1 MVDTKPSMQP
11 RARRAGLLRGLLA
24 NPVPAASALF
34 LVALCIAAVFAGYLS
49 PHDPGRQNLRARLT
63 PPVPIEGSVPQHL
76 LGTDQLGRDV
86 LSRLIYGSR
95 VSLLVGSAVVLL
107 AATLGTLLGLIA
119 GYFRGR
125 TDSIIMRLVDVFL
138 AFPFLLMAIVF
149 MATLGPG
156 LRNII
161 LVLALTGWVEYA
173 RIVRA
178 QVLVLRETE
187 YVTAAEALGMSSL
200 RVMVAHVLPNSMAS
214 VLVVASLQ
222 VGAVIISEASLTF
235 LGLGVPPSIPT
246 WGTMLATG
254 REYVSSAWWLAT
266 LPGIAIVLTVLAVN
280 NIGDWLRD
288 RFDPML

>member
-1 MVDTKPSMQP
+1 M
-11 RARRAGLLRGLLA
+11 
-24 NPVPAASALF
+24 
-34 LVALCIAAVFAGYLS
+34 LVGAAVVA
-49 PHDPGRQNLRARLT
+49 
-63 PPVPIEGSVPQHL
+63 
-76 LGTDQLGRDV
+76 
-86 LSRLIYGSR
+86 
-95 VSLLVGSAVVLL
+95 L
-107 AATLGTLLGLIA
+107 AATLGTFLGLVA

-125 TDSIIMRLVDVFL
+125 TDALIMRVVDVFL

-161 LVLALTGWVEYA
+161 FVLALTGWVEYA
-173 RIVRA
+173 RIVRG

-187 YVTAAEALGMSSL
+187 YVTAAEALGMGKL
-200 RVMVAHVLPNSMAS
+200 RVMIVHILPNAMAS
-214 VLVVASLQ
+214 VLVIASLQ

-288 RFDPML
+288 RFDPTL